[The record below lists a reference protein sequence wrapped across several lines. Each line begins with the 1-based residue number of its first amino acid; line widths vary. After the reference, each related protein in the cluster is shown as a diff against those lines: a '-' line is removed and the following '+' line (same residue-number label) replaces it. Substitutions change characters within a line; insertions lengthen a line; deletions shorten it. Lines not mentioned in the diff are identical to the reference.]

1 MAEAPESPRCD
12 ACDRAASVR
21 IESQALCDRCADR
34 AIAAATGWPE
44 LPAPPPP
51 EVIAG
56 PDGERH
62 VFRYRLF
69 RWPGRVVA
77 IAEEVGRGD
86 GGHRLEIGVDHPGD
100 ASALRER
107 IRAAARSAVG
117 RIQLV
122 TDEEGRQR
130 LEGDEVIGRLQDPE
144 NPYQAPRVV
153 IDGSLL
159 TWEELGDLLSPYVG
173 WTFQLRLGDDAKI
186 SGDARSAGGLPVDK
200 TEQLLLRREPA
211 QRFVIALDHYP
222 TPNAWVARRQA
233 DGLPAQ
239 RPD

>member
-1 MAEAPESPRCD
+1 MMAKAPGSPPCD
-12 ACDRAASVR
+12 ECERASASVR
-21 IESQALCDRCADR
+21 IESQVLCDRCADH

-77 IAEEVGRGD
+77 IAQEVGRGD
-86 GGHRLEIGVDHPGD
+86 GGHRLEVGADHLED
-100 ASALRER
+100 ASSLADR
-107 IRAAARSAVG
+107 IRAAARSAAG

-122 TDEEGRQR
+122 RDETDRWQ
-130 LEGDEVIGRLQDPE
+130 LEGDEVLGRLESPDNVYE
-144 NPYQAPRVV
+144 APQVV
-153 IDGSLL
+153 IDGVALS
-159 TWEELGDLLSPYVG
+159 WDQFGDLVSPYAG

-186 SGDARSAGGLPVDK
+186 TEDARSARGLPVDRAA
-200 TEQLLLRREPA
+200 QLLLRQEPP
-211 QRFVIALDHYP
+211 RWFVIALDHYP
-222 TPNAWVARRQA
+222 TPNDWRARRPA
-233 DGLPAQ
+233 DGRRLN
-239 RPD
+239 D

>member
-130 LEGDEVIGRLQDPE
+130 LEGDEVIG
-144 NPYQAPRVV
+144 
-153 IDGSLL
+153 
-159 TWEELGDLLSPYVG
+159 
-173 WTFQLRLGDDAKI
+173 
-186 SGDARSAGGLPVDK
+186 SAGGLPLDK